1 MLAIVTIAN
10 EILYYKRMLK
20 MIYIREASEDEM
32 IYEFLKGEIKSDR
45 FQSQI
50 MNVLDELKLS
60 ADVIENANLSNVN
73 ENQDRKRIM
82 RNFRGYG
89 SNMHIFE
96 NYPCITRWI
105 FAECTTGDINNIQY
119 INYSYWNELSKNTHS
134 PLSAADTIREGKEIY
149 GVSNSGAINGVK
161 YLKNGGVFPP
171 IILLTSDNK
180 NFIILEGHSRM
191 TVYGLAPNYF
201 NGTKCYIGICNEEA
215 LHKWNSN

>member
-1 MLAIVTIAN
+1 
-10 EILYYKRMLK
+10 

-32 IYEFLKGEIKSDR
+32 ICEFLRGEIKSDR

-50 MNVLDELKLS
+50 MNVLAELKLN
-60 ADVIENANLSNVN
+60 ADIIENADLSNSN
-73 ENQDRKRIM
+73 ENQERKLVM

-105 FAECTTGDINNIQY
+105 FAECTMEDINNIQY
-119 INYSYWNELSKNTHS
+119 INYSYWNKLSKDTHS
-134 PLSAADTIREGKEIY
+134 PLSAAETIRESKEIY
-149 GVSNSGAINGVK
+149 GVSNSASINGVK
-161 YLKNGGVFPP
+161 YLENGGVFTP

-201 NGTKCYIGICNEEA
+201 EGSKCYIGICNEEA
-215 LHKWNSN
+215 LYK